1 MIFKKINC
9 HIKKKLDYAFVS
21 TNIEFVYFLSI
32 EINTKIVW
40 FLEYQCA
47 RKFKKKKS
55 ATYLPTMKNLGRSI
69 SNI

>member
-1 MIFKKINC
+1 MLLYQQILNF
-9 HIKKKLDYAFVS
+9 F
-21 TNIEFVYFLSI
+21 YFLSI

-47 RKFKKKKS
+47 RKLKKKKKS